1 MLNAAG
7 PALNNNLF
15 TTSTRCTLSKPR
27 TLMWAKI
34 HMRRGRKSRMLTMK
48 TTVFNRARGLVMERP
63 ANSLILLRRWTNAK
77 KPKHDH
83 PPSAIFVVAAT
94 VTLGIGT
101 SLYTRHLQ
109 EQKLQSLVCAKD
121 SGLLDTS
128 ASSSTTTSRAHSC
141 HQKYNLAFLIETT
154 KRAGLVGST
163 KSVNEELHALREWHA
178 NRGYNGGIVARD
190 LGRPLFSLNSFD
202 SGRETDNY
210 DGDGNANLDGI
221 GNIEKSNQRE
231 CYYLYYEI
239 HTNGMIQQ
247 QIFCRG
253 TTLLADVITCL
264 QTWFVYDEE
273 LGCRVHYGFNQHANR
288 IVEDVL
294 PLLVPPTDKSGVG
307 ATVEVCGHSLGGAVA
322 MLVSIKLRKR
332 GYFVTRVTSIAGP
345 RFCRVSNAVQDQSCL
360 SLP

>member
-1 MLNAAG
+1 
-7 PALNNNLF
+7 
-15 TTSTRCTLSKPR
+15 
-27 TLMWAKI
+27 
-34 HMRRGRKSRMLTMK
+34 MK

-101 SLYTRHLQ
+101 SFYTRHLQ

-345 RFCRVSNAVQDQSCL
+345 RFCRVSNAVQDQTCL